1 MNKVMN
7 LDVDEVKFD
16 KSIVNS
22 EDSARSTLTQQTL
35 AYCKAS
41 GIKTAAEEVEDID
54 TLRISTPR

>member
-22 EDSARSTLTQQTL
+22 EDSSRFALIQQTL

-41 GIKTAAEEVEDID
+41 GIETAAEEVEDID